1 LSILANCLG
10 GTVKSLAVQANGSI
24 IQAFFDNAETFYRII
39 QEKMPQRPSS
49 EPECWSK
56 KGGEWVLKRA
66 CCRKWLN
73 ISRYGVESSVSV

>member
-39 QEKMPQRPSS
+39 QEK
-49 EPECWSK
+49 
-56 KGGEWVLKRA
+56 
-66 CCRKWLN
+66 CRKGQAL
-73 ISRYGVESSVSV
+73 SRNAGAKSVANGF